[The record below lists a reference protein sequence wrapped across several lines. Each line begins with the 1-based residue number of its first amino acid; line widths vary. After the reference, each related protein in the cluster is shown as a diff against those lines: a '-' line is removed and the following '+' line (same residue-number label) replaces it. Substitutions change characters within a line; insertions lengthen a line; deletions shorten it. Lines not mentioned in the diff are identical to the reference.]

1 VVCVGVPVT
10 VHRVAGD
17 ATEVDVAAARLF
29 GEILRR
35 THLCAASEVA
45 AITAEEAAVVGWKEL
60 VLYLL
65 DYEQEFLRPVPSVH
79 AADRAP
85 LGIESTVAGRAFTS
99 ATVLASDGPG
109 DGHRRLWVPM
119 IDGTDKIGVLEM
131 LVPSPGGVVPP
142 GTVLLAERF
151 AHLVAQMVISKG
163 AYGDVFEY
171 VRRTRPMTVASELQW
186 DLLPPTTFAT
196 SDVVVSAMLEPSYD
210 NGGDAFD
217 YAVNGS
223 TVHFVVFDAMG
234 HGLDSAGVAAVALA
248 AYRRA
253 RRTLADLRGTYQ
265 AVDAALRSRFDGEQ
279 FATGL
284 LAELDCETGELRWVS
299 AGHPPPLLLRRGK
312 LVKTLD
318 VEPAVP
324 VGVPFGDGRVVVGH
338 EGLEP
343 GDRVLVYTDGLP
355 EARQPDGT
363 FFGLRRLAE
372 FVERG
377 AAAGLP
383 APETLRRLRHDIVA
397 HQRGKLTDDATALL
411 LEWRLGAE
419 EGLLPE
425 TARGVR
431 P

>member
-1 VVCVGVPVT
+1 VGVPVT
-10 VHRVAGD
+10 VHRVAGG

-29 GEILRR
+29 GEFLRR
-35 THLCAASEVA
+35 THLCPASELA
-45 AITAEEAAVVGWKEL
+45 AITAEEAAVVGWQEL

-85 LGIESTVAGRAFTS
+85 LGVESTVAGRAFTS
-99 ATVLASDGPG
+99 ATVLASDAPG
-109 DGHRRLWVPM
+109 DGHRRMWVPL

-131 LVPSPGGVVPP
+131 LVPSPGGGVPP

-186 DLLPPTTFAT
+186 NLLPPTTFAT
-196 SDVVVSAMLEPSYD
+196 SDVVLSAMLEPSYD
-210 NGGDAFD
+210 NGGDCFD

-253 RRTLADLRGTYQ
+253 RRTLADLRATYR
-265 AVDAALRSRFDGEQ
+265 AVDAAVLGRFDGER

-318 VEPAVP
+318 VEPSVP
-324 VGVPFGDGRVVVGH
+324 MGVPFGDGPVVVGH

-425 TARGVR
+425 TARGVH